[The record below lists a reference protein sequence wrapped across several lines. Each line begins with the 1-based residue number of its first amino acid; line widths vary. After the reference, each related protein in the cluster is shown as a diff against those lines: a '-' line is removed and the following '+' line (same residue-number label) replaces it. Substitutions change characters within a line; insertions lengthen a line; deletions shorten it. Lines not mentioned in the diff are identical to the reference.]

1 MPRCSN
7 MDLSLRQGKSKFSAN
22 PKKNQHF
29 RGILHAKA
37 APIPARANCA
47 LQ

>member
-7 MDLSLRQGKSKFSAN
+7 MDLSSVRGKSKFSAN
-22 PKKNQHF
+22 PNKIQHF

-37 APIPARANCA
+37 ATLPARANCA